1 MKYCGTLIAVSD
13 MEKSKA
19 FYETVLQQKIL
30 MDVGEHVAFEGG
42 LALQSNYSELVGTKF
57 TIHRQA
63 NSFQLY
69 FEVEDIEHWVD
80 KLRNI
85 EGLEF
90 LHEVK
95 EYPWGQRVMRFY
107 EFDRNIIEIAEDMEI
122 VVKRFLK
129 QGMSV
134 EETVSR
140 TMMPF
145 EFVKQ
150 CLNGIK

>member
-19 FYETVLQQKIL
+19 FYETVLEQKIV

-42 LALQSNYSELVGTKF
+42 LALQSNYSELVGAKL

-69 FEVEDIEHWVD
+69 FEVEDIERWVE
-80 KLRNI
+80 KLRII

-107 EFDRNIIEIAEDMEI
+107 EFDKNIIEIAEDMEI

-129 QGMSV
+129 QGMSA